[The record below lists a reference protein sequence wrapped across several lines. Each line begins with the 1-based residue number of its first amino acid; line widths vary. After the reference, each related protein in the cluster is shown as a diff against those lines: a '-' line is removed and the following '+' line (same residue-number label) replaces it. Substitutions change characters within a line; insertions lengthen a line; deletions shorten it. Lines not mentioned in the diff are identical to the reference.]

1 MAAPIVRVRDVSKRF
16 SRDGFE
22 VVALDH
28 VDLEIPEGDFFALMG
43 PSGSGKST
51 LLNLLAG
58 IDRVTEGEV
67 EVLGTQLAQLSE
79 SQLATWRNAHIG
91 YIFQTF
97 NLVPVLTAFENV
109 ELPLLLTKLSKT
121 ERRKNVETALEL
133 VGLADRMS
141 HQPRQLSGGQEQR
154 VAIARAIVTDPD
166 LILADEPTGNL
177 DARSGEEIMQI
188 LSTLNRE
195 LRKTIMLVT
204 HDPHAASFA
213 IHQRHLEKGVLSEPI
228 AAVAV

>member
-1 MAAPIVRVRDVSKRF
+1 MAEAIVQVRDVSKRF
-16 SRDGFE
+16 AREGFE

-28 VDLEIPEGDFFALMG
+28 VSLDIEKGDFLALMG

-58 IDRVTEGEV
+58 IDRCTEGEV
-67 EVLGTQLAQLSE
+67 DVLGTNLARLSE
-79 SQLATWRNAHIG
+79 SQLAGWRNAHIG

-109 ELPLLLTKLSKT
+109 ELPLLLTKLSKA
-121 ERRKNVETALEL
+121 ERRRNVTTALEL
-133 VGLADRMS
+133 VGLADRMN

-177 DARSGEEIMQI
+177 DARSGEEILNI
-188 LSTLNRE
+188 LATLNRE
-195 LRKTIMLVT
+195 LKKTIVMVT
-204 HDPHAASFA
+204 HDPHAAQHA
-213 IHQRHLEKGVLSEPI
+213 THEKHLEKGVLLNGTGAD
-228 AAVAV
+228 AA

>member
-1 MAAPIVRVRDVSKRF
+1 MAQSIVRVRNVSKSF
-16 SRDGFE
+16 MRDDFE
-22 VVALDH
+22 IVALDN
-28 VDLEIPEGDFFALMG
+28 VSIDIQEGDFFALMG

-58 IDRVTEGEV
+58 IDRATEGTV
-67 EVLGTQLAQLSE
+67 EVLGTQLSGLSE
-79 SQLATWRNAHIG
+79 SQMATWRNEHIG

-109 ELPLLLTKLSKT
+109 ELPLLLTKLNKAQ
-121 ERRKNVETALEL
+121 RRKNVETALEL
-133 VGLADRMS
+133 VGLSDRMG

-177 DARSGEEIMQI
+177 DARSGEEILQI
-188 LSTLNRE
+188 LSTLNRD
-195 LRKTIMLVT
+195 LNKTIIMVT

-213 IHQRHLEKGVLSEPI
+213 THEQHLEKGVLTHQV
-228 AAVAV
+228 AAMV